1 LNYRHREIDIDPR
14 LGSSKNAADLKS
26 MKQVF
31 NTSVGK
37 IEVSVDHSTRTL
49 SVYRFDDAHQV
60 VAGAIESWDHVDLLD
75 VFSRHVGLPWSEASR
90 VVREVREHNHALES
104 LAARVGRAR
113 RERDEGRPLETAG
126 ISLRFVA
133 VLLDTIIVFVPMF
146 VVVGLL
152 TGGGYSEHAEGY
164 SNVGIDVG
172 GGAFLL
178 LLGLGIGYYVACEA
192 LTGMTVGKGMVGIRV
207 VGEEGER
214 VTFGAAVLRNL
225 ARLVDAFFF
234 YLVAFVFAM
243 QSPLRQRLGDRLAHT
258 VVVRN

>member
-1 LNYRHREIDIDPR
+1 
-14 LGSSKNAADLKS
+14 

-37 IEVSVDHSTRTL
+37 LEVSVDHTSRTL
-49 SVYRFDDAHQV
+49 SAYRFDDGNQV

-75 VFSRHVGLPWSEASR
+75 VFSRHMGLPWSEASR
-90 VVREVREHNHALES
+90 VVSEVREHNLALES
-104 LAARVGRAR
+104 LGARLEWAR
-113 RERDEGRPLETAG
+113 RERAETRPLEAAG
-126 ISLRFVA
+126 ISQRFVA

-152 TGGGYSEHAEGY
+152 TGGGYSEHSPGY
-164 SNVGIDVG
+164 SSVGIDVG
-172 GGAFLL
+172 GGAFMLL
-178 LLGLGIGYYVACEA
+178 LALGIGYYVACEA

-207 VGEEGER
+207 VGDTGER

-225 ARLVDAFFF
+225 LRLIDAFFF
-234 YLVAFVFAM
+234 YLVAFVFAL

>member
-1 LNYRHREIDIDPR
+1 MSQRR
-14 LGSSKNAADLKS
+14 AADLAS

-37 IEVSVDHSTRTL
+37 IEVSVDHSSRTL
-49 SVYRFDDAHQV
+49 SVYRFDDRHQV

-75 VFSRHVGLPWSEASR
+75 VFSRHMGLPWSEAGR
-90 VVREVREHNHALES
+90 VVGEVREHNLALES
-104 LAARVGRAR
+104 LAGRLEWAR
-113 RERDEGRPLETAG
+113 RERNEARPLETAG

-133 VLLDTIIVFVPMF
+133 VLLDTIIVLLPMF

-152 TGGGYSEHAEGY
+152 TGGGYSEHGPGY

-207 VGEEGER
+207 VGEAGER
-214 VTFGAAVLRNL
+214 VTFGAAFVRNL
-225 ARLVDAFFF
+225 LRLVDAFFF
-234 YLVAFVFAM
+234 YLVAFVFAV
-243 QSPLRQRLGDRLAHT
+243 QSPRRQRLGDRLAHT